1 MQSSKEKIESQL
13 CAYIDGELDDSE
25 RAEIEKHLDA
35 NPQHKA
41 LISELR
47 AASGLLKDFP
57 RAKVPGDL
65 NEGLTGQLE
74 RSVLLNPSDEESG
87 DAALRIRRWPQFTA
101 VAAVLLLATGLAF
114 VVYYALPGSQN
125 NHGNQVALDDKSL
138 RPASPQTRALAEREV
153 RLRTATT
160 AETRG
165 RAADGTADH
174 FTDAEG
180 RKEAIDRALI
190 AKPTD

>member
-13 CAYIDGELDDSE
+13 CAYIDGELDDNE

-35 NPQHKA
+35 NPQHKV

-47 AASGLLKDFP
+47 AASGLLKDLP

-74 RSVLLNPSDEESG
+74 RSVLLNPSNEESG
-87 DAALRIRRWPQFTA
+87 DALRIRRWPQFTA

-114 VVYYALPGSQN
+114 VVYYALPGSQS

-138 RPASPQTRALAEREV
+138 QPASPQTHALAEREV
-153 RLRTATT
+153 R
-160 AETRG
+160 
-165 RAADGTADH
+165 
-174 FTDAEG
+174 
-180 RKEAIDRALI
+180 
-190 AKPTD
+190 